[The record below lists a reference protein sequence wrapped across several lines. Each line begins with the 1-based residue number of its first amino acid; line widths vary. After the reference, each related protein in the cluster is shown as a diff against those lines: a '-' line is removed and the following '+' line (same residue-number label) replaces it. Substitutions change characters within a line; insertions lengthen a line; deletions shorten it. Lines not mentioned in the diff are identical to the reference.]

1 MKVLSEHIIRKLF
14 KISDLNFHLKKL
26 ADNKQIKLKESKTNK
41 INLWNRKQNKA
52 KCRLFKRLINW

>member
-41 INLWNRKQNKA
+41 FMKQKTEQSQMQVV
-52 KCRLFKRLINW
+52 